1 MKDVRILI
9 VDDHPVVRE
18 GYRRLIELQSG
29 FRIVAE
35 AGDAREAYAKFR
47 EARPD
52 VVVMDVSLPGAS
64 GVEALRHIRQY
75 DPAAR
80 IVVFTMHQGA
90 AFALK
95 AIEAGACGYV
105 TKSSD
110 PEALIRALLA
120 ALSGRKL
127 ISDDVVAAIASDRL
141 FGASERLRDLTPR
154 QTEILRLL
162 AHGWTDGEIADA
174 LVVSR
179 KTVQNNHYHLKSLL
193 GLKTDVQL
201 AWFALEAGLTGDQ
214 GAACDGVPESVD
226 RRSPLTLFRSR
237 S

>member
-1 MKDVRILI
+1 MRDVCILI

-18 GYRRLIELQSG
+18 GYRRLIELHPG

-35 AGDAREAYAKFR
+35 AGDARGAYSQFR

-52 VVVMDVSLPGAS
+52 VVVMDVSLPGAT
-64 GVEALRHIRQY
+64 GIEALRHIRQY

-90 AFALK
+90 GFALK
-95 AIEAGACGYV
+95 AMEAGACGYV

-110 PEALIRALLA
+110 PELLVEA
-120 ALSGRKL
+120 ILGALSGRRV
-127 ISDDVVAAIASDRL
+127 ISDDVLAAIVADRL
-141 FGASERLRDLTPR
+141 FGATERLRDLTPR

-162 AHGWTDGEIADA
+162 ARGWTDGEIAEA

-179 KTVQNNHYHLKSLL
+179 KTVQNNHYQLKSLL
-193 GLKTDVQL
+193 NLKTDAQL
-201 AWFALEAGLTGDQ
+201 AWFAFEAGLL
-214 GAACDGVPESVD
+214 ED
-226 RRSPLTLFRSR
+226 RDAVRERGPNSR
-237 S
+237 